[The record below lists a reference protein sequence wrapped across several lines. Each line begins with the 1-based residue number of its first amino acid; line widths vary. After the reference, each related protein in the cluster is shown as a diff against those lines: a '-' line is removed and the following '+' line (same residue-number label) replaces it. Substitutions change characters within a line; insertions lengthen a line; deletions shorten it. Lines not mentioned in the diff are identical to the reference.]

1 VASAVITYAVLVLLF
16 VVGPDPSIREAHL
29 ICSNESAAVFSDMDA
44 CVLDPRFKAAQ
55 CSCLRP
61 PSEWARWYGL
71 VLVPMLGAAVGY
83 ALLRGTR
90 LVRLLLVN
98 VAFLLA
104 LITVTIRAFAQNAAA
119 AALVVPSLPLVLL
132 GFAVGATVLFLLLDG
147 TIALIRRATTSETST
162 L

>member
-1 VASAVITYAVLVLLF
+1 
-16 VVGPDPSIREAHL
+16 
-29 ICSNESAAVFSDMDA
+29 
-44 CVLDPRFKAAQ
+44 
-55 CSCLRP
+55 
-61 PSEWARWYGL
+61 
-71 VLVPMLGAAVGY
+71 
-83 ALLRGTR
+83 
-90 LVRLLLVN
+90 
-98 VAFLLA
+98 LA